1 MKSGVVSKS
10 KRDLLLNEILIRVKA
25 LQDSLD
31 AEEIESILNDAKN
44 LEALHEA
51 EEDIKSGRERDLKDF
66 LADLRKSR

>member
-1 MKSGVVSKS
+1 LKSGVVSKS